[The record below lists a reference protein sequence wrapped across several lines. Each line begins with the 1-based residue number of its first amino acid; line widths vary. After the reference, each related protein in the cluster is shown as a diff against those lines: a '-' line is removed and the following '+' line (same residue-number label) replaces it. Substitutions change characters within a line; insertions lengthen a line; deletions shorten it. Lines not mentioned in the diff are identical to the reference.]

1 MNPRTYQ
8 RLQALLALGLG
19 FYLFNLISSGK
30 LYLYINVRFA
40 WLTALGMLILLALG
54 ANMLDVLRRSRPQ
67 SADDDSGHLHSPAH
81 DHAEHAKP
89 SPWPLLLLLLPL
101 LIGLLIPARPLG
113 AEAASSRGVTVS
125 GALISGDM
133 SPMLLQTGPDQRT
146 VLDWIRI
153 FNTQTDLDQYEGETA
168 NVIGFVYRDP
178 RLPADRFIASR
189 FAVTCCVADA
199 FALGMQ
205 VEWPDNT
212 SLGVDEWVQVKG
224 PIRIIEQ
231 DGRMIPLIVAE
242 SVRQVEVPAQPYL
255 FP

>member
-1 MNPRTYQ
+1 MNPRTYR
-8 RLQALLALGLG
+8 RLQALLALGIG

-40 WLTALGMLILLALG
+40 WLTVLGMVILLALG

-67 SADDDSGHLHSPAH
+67 NADDDPGHLHHSDH

-101 LIGLLIPARPLG
+101 LIGFLIPARPLG

-125 GALISGDM
+125 GALVSGDL

-153 FNTQTDLDQYEGETA
+153 FNTQTDLNQYEGETA

-189 FAVTCCVADA
+189 FTVTCCVADA

-205 VEWPDNT
+205 VEWPDNAG
-212 SLGVDEWVQVKG
+212 LGVDEWVQVKG

>member
-1 MNPRTYQ
+1 MNPRTYR
-8 RLQALLALGLG
+8 RLQAILALALG
-19 FYLFNLISSGK
+19 FYLFNVISNGK

-40 WLTALGMLILLALG
+40 WLTVLGMLILLALG
-54 ANMLDVLRRSRPQ
+54 ANMLDVLRRTRPE
-67 SADDDSGHLHSPAH
+67 SADDDPGHSHSPEH
-81 DHAEHAKP
+81 DHADHAAP
-89 SPWPLLLLLLPL
+89 SAWPLILLLIPL
-101 LIGLLIPARPLG
+101 LIGFLVPARPLG

-125 GALISGDM
+125 GALASGEV
-133 SPMLLQTGPDQRT
+133 SPLLLQTGPDQRT

-153 FNTQTDLDQYEGETA
+153 FNTQADLEQYEGETA

-205 VEWPDNT
+205 VEWPENAG
-212 SLGVDEWVQVKG
+212 LGVDEWVQVKG
-224 PIRIIEQ
+224 PLRIIEQ
-231 DGRMIPLIVAE
+231 DGRKIPLIVAE
-242 SVRQVEVPAQPYL
+242 SVRSVEAPAQPYL

>member
-19 FYLFNLISSGK
+19 FYLFNLLSSGK

-40 WLTALGMLILLALG
+40 WLTMLGMLILLALG

-67 SADDDSGHLHSPAH
+67 SADDDPGHLHSPGH
-81 DHAEHAKP
+81 DHAEHTKP

-101 LIGLLIPARPLG
+101 LIGFLIPARPLG

-125 GALISGDM
+125 GALVSGDL

-178 RLPADRFIASR
+178 RLSENRFIASR

-205 VEWPDNT
+205 VEWPDNAG
-212 SLGVDEWVQVKG
+212 LGVDEWVQVKG

>member
-1 MNPRTYQ
+1 MNPRTYR
-8 RLQALLALGLG
+8 RLQALLALGIG

-40 WLTALGMLILLALG
+40 WMTVLGMVILLALG

-67 SADDDSGHLHSPAH
+67 SADDDPGHLHSPDH
-81 DHAEHAKP
+81 DHADHAKP

-101 LIGLLIPARPLG
+101 LIGFLIPARPLG

-125 GALISGDM
+125 GALVSGDL

-146 VLDWIRI
+146 ILDWIRI
-153 FNTQTDLDQYEGETA
+153 FNTQTDLEQYEGETA

-178 RLPADRFIASR
+178 RLSENRFIASR

-205 VEWPDNT
+205 VEWPDNA

-231 DGRMIPLIVAE
+231 DGRKIPLILAE

>member
-1 MNPRTYQ
+1 MNPRTYR
-8 RLQALLALGLG
+8 RLQAILALALG
-19 FYLFNLISSGK
+19 FYLFNVLSSGK
-30 LYLYINVRFA
+30 LYLYINIRFA
-40 WLTALGMLILLALG
+40 WLTVLGMLILLALG
-54 ANMLDVLRRSRPQ
+54 ANMLDVLRRTRP
-67 SADDDSGHLHSPAH
+67 AAVDDDPGHSHSPEH
-81 DHAEHAKP
+81 DHADHAAP
-89 SPWPLLLLLLPL
+89 SAWPLVLLLIPL
-101 LIGLLIPARPLG
+101 LVGFLVPARPLG

-125 GALISGDM
+125 GALTSGDA
-133 SPMLLQTGPDQRT
+133 SPLLLQAGPDQRT

-153 FNTQTDLDQYEGETA
+153 FNTQADLEQYEGETA

-205 VEWPDNT
+205 VEWPENA

-224 PIRIIEQ
+224 PLRIIEQ
-231 DGRMIPLIVAE
+231 DGRKIPLIVAE
-242 SVRQVEVPAQPYL
+242 SVRPVEAPAQPYL

>member
-8 RLQALLALGLG
+8 RLQALLALGIG

-40 WLTALGMLILLALG
+40 WLTVLGMVILLALG

-67 SADDDSGHLHSPAH
+67 SVDDDPGHFHSPEH
-81 DHAEHAKP
+81 DHADHATP
-89 SPWPLLLLLLPL
+89 SPWPLLFLLIPL
-101 LIGLLIPARPLG
+101 LIGFLIPARPLG
-113 AEAASSRGVTVS
+113 ADAASSRGVTVS
-125 GALISGDM
+125 GALVSGDL

-178 RLPADRFIASR
+178 RLSENRFIASR

-205 VEWPDNT
+205 VEWPDNA

-224 PIRIIEQ
+224 PIQIIEQ
-231 DGRMIPLIVAE
+231 DGRRIPLIVAE